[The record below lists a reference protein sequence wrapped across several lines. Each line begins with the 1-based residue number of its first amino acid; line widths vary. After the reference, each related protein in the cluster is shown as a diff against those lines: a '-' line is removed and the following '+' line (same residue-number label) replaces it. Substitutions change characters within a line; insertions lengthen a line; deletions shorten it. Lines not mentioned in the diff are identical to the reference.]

1 MRRAFALAGFLAG
14 CTQSGSL
21 DLELT
26 LPTAPELRPNGMTTI
41 EVLATS
47 PEMEPIANRSVI
59 DGNKFSAGD
68 LPVGK
73 DVQINVLLHDVSNR
87 LVGLGEAPEL
97 VDIVGDKST
106 KLTIPVRRPFIY
118 AASGTSLYTF
128 DSSLDPRDP
137 KFQGQLQ
144 GLQTPQISV
153 SVGGDRLVVAG
164 TSQLQIIET
173 ATHKVMGTPIALPG
187 GAMIKDVA
195 AVPSMHKVAVAHTG
209 GIAII
214 DLDSGSVAN
223 ADVGPVDRVAVGP
236 ATDGRMVAYGLVG
249 RVAPADSPLSACS
262 GTSSIV
268 AVFVDAPT
276 TVAPHPLPMAV
287 SAIAAAPAEA
297 AVFAALPCAGQ
308 VARITGDPTS
318 EVGQLTLTMIS
329 TLPNAAGITVFG
341 DRVIAVGTHP
351 STPVCSNAST
361 GTVTQCTTSTMQ
373 ACPEQGTT
381 LLSFVTDGARLVV
394 QSFSIAGQTP
404 IDVELPERR
413 ETMIDTDDPARQHA
427 QVLHPLS
434 TVPLDIVALPGGQYV
449 SIVTKNSYY
458 IESASDGVQYILPCL
473 KASTSDWLLVDLA
486 STSITQRV
494 RTKCDLVYRMN
505 AYFASWACDAPPPAE
520 RSTQGDYAP
529 VSVGALFGVR

>member
-1 MRRAFALAGFLAG
+1 
-14 CTQSGSL
+14 
-21 DLELT
+21 
-26 LPTAPELRPNGMTTI
+26 
-41 EVLATS
+41 
-47 PEMEPIANRSVI
+47 
-59 DGNKFSAGD
+59 
-68 LPVGK
+68 
-73 DVQINVLLHDVSNR
+73 
-87 LVGLGEAPEL
+87 
-97 VDIVGDKST
+97 
-106 KLTIPVRRPFIY
+106 VRRPFIY

-128 DSSLDPRDP
+128 DSSLDPRDM
-137 KFQGQLQ
+137 KFQGQLP
-144 GLQTPQISV
+144 GLQTPQIAV
-153 SVGGDRLVVAG
+153 SVGGDRLVIAG
-164 TSQLQIIET
+164 TSQLQIVET
-173 ATHKVMGTPIALPG
+173 ATHKVMGTPITLPG
-187 GAMIKDVA
+187 GAVIHDVA
-195 AVPSMHKVAVAHTG
+195 AVPSMHKVAVAHSG

-214 DLDSGSVAN
+214 DLDSGAVAN
-223 ADVGPVDRVAVGP
+223 ADVGAVDRVAVGP
-236 ATDGRMVAYGLVG
+236 ATDGRMIAYGLIG
-249 RVAPADSPLSACS
+249 RVAPPDSPLSACS
-262 GTSSIV
+262 GSSSLV
-268 AVFVDAPT
+268 AVFVDAPA

-287 SAIAAAPAEA
+287 SAIAAAPAEP

-318 EVGQLTLTMIS
+318 EIAQLTLTMTS
-329 TLPNAAGITVFG
+329 MLPNAAAITVLG

-351 STPVCSNAST
+351 STPVCSTSS
-361 GTVTQCTTSTMQ
+361 GTITQCTTSTMQ

-413 ETMIDTDDPARQHA
+413 ETMIDIDDPARQHA

-486 STSITQRV
+486 STSITQRI
-494 RTKCDLVYRMN
+494 RTKCDLVYRQN
-505 AYFASWACDAPPPAE
+505 AYFSNWACDDPPPAE
-520 RSTQGDYAP
+520 RSTQGDYTP